1 MNAIYRIDSIGEI
14 QEFRETA
21 EGFLDVHMS
30 FSRVGPLVYQRRDGT
45 LETEHLTQEQL
56 FNEQSLSTLTGKPI
70 TLGHPIEGMVNKE
83 NVRRHTRGTTGT
95 RIIKDTPFAVI
106 VGTIHDAE
114 LIEIVKS
121 GKAKEISA
129 GYSCNVVKGDDG
141 KLYQQNRTYNHLAIV
156 EAGRAGPEVRVYY
169 GDSLESNLNV
179 GSNDVNAFHAA
190 AVLRHQKPLR
200 LSKESRQKVP
210 GVRRLP
216 HEPGPFTHLRRQQG

>member
-1 MNAIYRIDSIGEI
+1 MNQIYRIDNTGQIK
-14 QEFRETA
+14 EFRETP
-21 EGFLDVHMS
+21 EGFLDLHMS
-30 FSRVGPLVYQRRDGT
+30 FSRVGSLVYQRRDGT
-45 LETEHLTQEQL
+45 LEAEHLTQEQL
-56 FNEQSLSTLTGKPI
+56 FNEQSLSTVTGKPI
-70 TLGHPIEGMVNKE
+70 PLGHPIEGMVNKE

-106 VGTIHDAE
+106 VGTIHDGE

-141 KLYQQNRTYNHLAIV
+141 KLYQQNRVYNHLAVV
-156 EAGRAGPEVRVYY
+156 EAGRAGSGVRVHY
-169 GDSLESNLNV
+169 GDSGETDLNV

-200 LSKESRQKVP
+200 LTKESRQKVP
-210 GVRRLP
+210 GVKRLP
-216 HEPGPFTHLRRQQG
+216 HETGPFSHLRKQG